1 MTTGSTA
8 LARDIRARALR
19 LDERASDYD
28 TLLEMVGD
36 RSLVLLGEASH
47 GTREFYRMRCEITR
61 RLIEEKGFDGVAVEA
76 DWPAAYRLNRYV
88 KGAEDKDPFGEFRR
102 FPQWMWRNREV
113 AEFIEWLR
121 AHNAR
126 RLPGHRAGFYGLDL
140 YSLYDSMDSVIR
152 YLEQVDPEQS
162 AEARRIF
169 DCLDHVRDP
178 QQYGYQSAFKLRPS
192 CRADIL
198 RQLKE
203 LRRKSPQYLATD
215 GLESGDEQFSAE
227 QNAQLAL
234 NAENYYREMFGSRV
248 NTWNLRD
255 RHMTTVLFD
264 LQRYLRQRGGSG
276 KLAVWA
282 HNSHLG
288 DARAT
293 EMGWNGEQNI
303 GQLTRMRAGY
313 DDTLLVG
320 FTTYTGFVAA
330 AREWNGPVEHRWV
343 RPGLSDSYEQLF
355 ANTGLE
361 RFFLPLKG
369 AEGHPLRNTVMLE
382 RAIGVI
388 YRPETE
394 RASHYFRAGIKPQF
408 DAVFHLD
415 ETSSVEPLDTAPSW
429 QRREAPETYP
439 FGI

>member
-1 MTTGSTA
+1 MTVDAAA
-8 LARDIRARALR
+8 LARNIRARALR
-19 LDERASDYD
+19 LSGGRSDYD
-28 TLLEMVGD
+28 ALLDMVGN
-36 RSLVLLGEASH
+36 RSLALLGESSH
-47 GTREFYRMRCEITR
+47 GTAEFYRMRCAVTR
-61 RLIEEKGFDGVAVEA
+61 RLIEEKGFDAVAVEA

-88 KGAEDKDPFGEFRR
+88 MGADDTDPFEGFRR
-102 FPQWMWRNREV
+102 FPQWMWRNRET
-113 AEFIEWLR
+113 ADFIDWLR
-121 AHNAR
+121 AWNAR
-126 RLPGHRAGFYGLDL
+126 YPERRAGFFGLDL
-140 YSLYDSMDSVIR
+140 YSLYESMDLVIR
-152 YLEQVDPEQS
+152 YLEQVDPDQA
-162 AEARRIF
+162 AEARRVY
-169 DCLDHVRDP
+169 DCIDHVRDP
-178 QQYGYQSAFKLRPS
+178 QQYGYQTAFKLRPS
-192 CRADIL
+192 CRADIM

-203 LRRKSPQYLATD
+203 LRLKSPQYLAANGHD
-215 GLESGDEQFSAE
+215 MADEQFSAE

-234 NAENYYREMFGSRV
+234 NAEAYYREMFGSRV

-255 RHMTTVLFD
+255 RHMTSVLFD
-264 LQRYLRQRGGSG
+264 LQRHLRKRGGAG
-276 KLAVWA
+276 KIAVWA

-293 EMGWNGEQNI
+293 EMGWNGEENI
-303 GQLTRMRAGY
+303 GQLARMRAGY
-313 DDTLLVG
+313 DDVLLVG

-343 RPGLSDSYEQLF
+343 RPGLAESYERLF
-355 ANTGLE
+355 ADTKLE

-369 AEGHPLRNTVMLE
+369 SEGHPLRNCVMLE

-415 ETSSVEPLDTAPSW
+415 ETTAVEPLDTAPNW

-439 FGI
+439 FGV